1 MHLLAKLSV
10 KHRLWGTFLIVMVFL
25 AIIIQLSLN
34 ALQTIHNNTAELE
47 SIQQTQVAKISQFQ
61 NLFSKTQLS
70 MNSYTLTLDNKSG
83 EKFNAQIEKLKQL
96 NLSLAGKSSSN
107 VESEN
112 NQERETQTENSKP
125 KNTNQQTLIAS
136 DEVATEQSKQVL
148 TEQIELPKNI
158 AEMATILMN
167 IKKSANSLVFLK
179 KQIQETI
186 TFGIEP
192 SAISFKEAATA
203 LLANQ
208 DLEKETRHLIKEML
222 ARLPVSQESMMKMV
236 SNNNI
241 HYKQEFDEKGL
252 GDNAETLFSTL
263 AENFAGDLDN
273 QEYFE
278 ALSEARDNYQEAF
291 NDLRDYIQTGGQNNI
306 TISELSQA
314 ANSLLQ
320 KRLDQ
325 TSQQTLELINSLSL
339 LSENVT
345 EELTIDALIGLL
357 ILITVT
363 SQIVT
368 SIIAPLSAMR
378 KQIIQM
384 ASSGN
389 FDNWQ
394 PPHGKNELNDIGDS
408 LRTLFDSVR
417 SITSEI
423 NHASQSLAQGDL
435 SIKLTGNYQG
445 DLNQLKDNFNNS
457 LIQIKETLHEI
468 DLTSQDLAQGK
479 LDKTIDLTKFNGE
492 YEQVMTNLQQAVSVQ
507 KNSIN
512 SVVDV
517 MEKMSHGDFSLRIEI
532 DLPGEFSRI
541 KSYLNNSLYK
551 VDSSIETTNQILDNY
566 RKGDFSFQTHEQ
578 FEGKLDDLKGNMDS
592 VANNVSHMLNSV
604 KQASNDALNGVAEI
618 SSGNQ
623 NLSERVQSQAAEL
636 QTTTQKMEQMTTT
649 VSESLQQADEVNILS
664 RSVTDKI
671 HQGNNVVTQMGQAM
685 HEISNASEE
694 IANITQIIDSIAFQT
709 NLLALNAAVEAARA
723 GEAGRGF
730 AVVAGE
736 VRNLAA
742 KSADAAKQ
750 IRTVSE
756 SSLEK
761 IKVGLDLSQK
771 TTETFIHNEK
781 SVEEVSQR
789 VDEMHANLQQQ
800 VNDIQSINRAF
811 IAVDDATQQN
821 AALVEEI
828 SSTSLNIIKQMQ
840 NLESAVDNFKVL
852 PNQPGLV
859 KILA

>member
-1 MHLLAKLSV
+1 MQLLAKLSV

-25 AIIIQLSLN
+25 AIIFQSSRS

-47 SIQQTQVAKISQFQ
+47 NIQQTQLAKISQFQ

-70 MNSYTLTLDNKSG
+70 MNSYTLTLDKKSG

-112 NQERETQTENSKP
+112 NQERETQTENSKS

-136 DEVATEQSKQVL
+136 DEVATEQSKEVL

-167 IKKSANSLVFLK
+167 IKKSTNSLVFLK

-192 SAISFKEAATA
+192 SATSFKEAASA

-208 DLEKETRHLIKEML
+208 DLDKETLHLIKETL

-236 SNNNI
+236 SNSNI
-241 HYKQEFDEKGL
+241 HFKQKFDEKGL

-339 LSENVT
+339 LSENMT

-389 FDNWQ
+389 FDNWKS
-394 PPHGKNELNDIGDS
+394 PHGNNELNDIGDS

-445 DLNQLKDNFNNS
+445 DLNQLKDNFNDS

-468 DLTSQDLAQGK
+468 DLTSQYLAQGK

-566 RKGDFSFQTHEQ
+566 RKGDFSFQTYEQ

-636 QTTTQKMEQMTTT
+636 QMTTQKMEQMTTT

-840 NLESAVDNFKVL
+840 HLESAVDSFKVL
-852 PNQPGLV
+852 SSQPSLV
-859 KILA
+859 KM